1 MFATA
6 PIQPARVPIGKE
18 RQGQDQSSQPSIYPS
33 SLNNL
38 YCRIYLHDGCF
49 ALFALKDETCDTVKR
64 LSGRLPVFLNQA
76 SSNAFRDQSFYR
88 PRRSALDQID
98 FYLTNAI
105 NVSPPDHQQTM
116 LHVHI
121 SGFFNACSSPTL

>member
-1 MFATA
+1 LG
-6 PIQPARVPIGKE
+6 GKDKVE
-18 RQGQDQSSQPSIYPS
+18 INLHNYLSIYPS

-38 YCRIYLHDGCF
+38 YCRIYSHDGCC

-64 LSGRLPVFLNQA
+64 LSGRLPVFFNHA
-76 SSNAFRDQSFYR
+76 SSNALRVQSFYR
-88 PRRSALDQID
+88 PRRSTFDQID
-98 FYLTNAI
+98 FYVTNAI
-105 NVSPPDHQQTM
+105 NVSPPDLQKTM